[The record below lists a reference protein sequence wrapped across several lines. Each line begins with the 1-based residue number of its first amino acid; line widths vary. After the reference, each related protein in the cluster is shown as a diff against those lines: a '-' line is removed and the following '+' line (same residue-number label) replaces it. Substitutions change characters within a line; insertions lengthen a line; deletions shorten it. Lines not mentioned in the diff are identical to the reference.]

1 MPAVLGVVNCVTLF
15 CVTFFSLCTKKTAGK
30 TSQTCTKSISLR
42 SKRFRLVSEQRK
54 NEERD
59 SRFWPREK
67 CNKSQKMKVGGGGG
81 EGRKEGFLPFFP
93 TPSPLLLTPFFP
105 PSTLVPRVC
114 S

>member
-30 TSQTCTKSISLR
+30 TTQANRLGASLA

-81 EGRKEGFLPFFP
+81 EGRKEVFLPFFP